1 MKLYTSDHKYEP
13 LQLELNSCQSKILTE
28 TYTENRDV
36 IAEIRKPKKV
46 SIVSPNLL
54 FVHCSTSS
62 FFLQLQQS
70 WHSSPLLV
78 KNIIMFINK
87 DLIPDGEFQVL

>member
-36 IAEIRKPKKV
+36 IAEIWNQKK
-46 SIVSPNLL
+46 
-54 FVHCSTSS
+54 
-62 FFLQLQQS
+62 
-70 WHSSPLLV
+70 
-78 KNIIMFINK
+78 
-87 DLIPDGEFQVL
+87 